1 MSRVN
6 ATTQRNKRTM
16 NVSDYLLFAV
26 LGGMGFGFL
35 GLLLSP
41 GWWATSGS
49 AQSESGRAK

>member
-1 MSRVN
+1 
-6 ATTQRNKRTM
+6 M

-41 GWWATSGS
+41 GWWATSDS
-49 AQSESGRAK
+49 VQSESGRAK